1 MATSP
6 LSQRLRDLGRDLGA
20 VPFERDS
27 HPVQLT
33 GAGATPQPIVKY
45 VLCRFFNI
53 PRRLR
58 EAVGPHPAVVCIGI
72 APGLD
77 SSVRL
82 RLKAFATTNAPPSAA
97 QALAERQQRPAR
109 WRAARRTHDGAG
121 APAGARRKWRD
132 RRSHAI
138 VRASTPLIN

>member
-82 RLKAFATTNAPPSAA
+82 RLKAFDDECATECGSSAGRAAATTCSLACSAA
-97 QALAERQQRPAR
+97 NSR
-109 WRAARRTHDGAG
+109 WRWCTCRC
-121 APAGARRKWRD
+121 
-132 RRSHAI
+132 
-138 VRASTPLIN
+138 TPKMA